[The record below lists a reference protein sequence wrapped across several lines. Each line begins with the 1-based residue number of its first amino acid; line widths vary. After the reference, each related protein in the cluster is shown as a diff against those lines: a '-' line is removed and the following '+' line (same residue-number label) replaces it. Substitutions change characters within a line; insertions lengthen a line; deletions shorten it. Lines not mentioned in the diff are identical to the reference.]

1 MLRLECPQDWH
12 MVKLSDL
19 GEVNRGRSRHRPR
32 HAPFLYGGRYPF
44 IQTGD
49 IKASGGRITSHTQ
62 TYSEAGLA
70 QSRLWPAGTMCIT
83 IAANIAE
90 TAILTYPACFPDSV
104 IGFIADPEKADVRF
118 VELIFRRLR
127 SLIQGMMAESGT
139 VQDNINVDF
148 MERLHFPIPP
158 TLAEQRAIARVLG
171 GLDDKIEL
179 NRRMNRTL
187 EDLARGVFRSWFVD
201 FDPVVKPSKGFAGPS
216 RGFAGP
222 SKGLA
227 GSGSPGPSS
236 GGGSV
241 PLASPSAGA
250 ASPSAGAAPAD
261 LFPKRLVDSPLG
273 PIPEG
278 WRVGTV
284 GEIGTNPRRGVL
296 PSEVDATTPY
306 IGLEHMPRRCI
317 ALDDWGT
324 AADVSSG
331 KSRFA
336 RGEILFGKLRPY
348 FHKVGVALIDGVCST
363 DVIVAAP
370 KKECWFGVLLGHL
383 SSDEFIDYVD
393 GASGGTRMPRTGWG
407 DMARYQIVI
416 PPEPIV
422 ASYSAWMRQ
431 VAEMLRIHA
440 HESRSLAALR
450 DALLPQLLSG
460 EIRLREAD
468 RAVDDALR
476 SNSPLPR
483 AGGNKRPRA
492 GMAAG
497 TSKGR
502 A

>member
-1 MLRLECPQDWH
+1 VRLGDLVGIKHGWPF
-12 MVKLSDL
+12 KSDL
-19 GEVNRGRSRHRPR
+19 FSEDLTGRPIVVAVGNFQYTGGFRFDSTNVKEYLGE
-32 HAPFLYGGRYPF
+32 YPADYDLSPGDVLLVMTC
-44 IQTGD
+44 QT
-49 IKASGGRITSHTQ
+49 SGGEILGIPARVPNDGRRYLHNQ
-62 TYSEAGLA
+62 
-70 QSRLWPAGTMCIT
+70 RLGKVVVKQPKRVSLDYLYWLFLWKDFNT
-83 IAANIAE
+83 
-90 TAILTYPACFPDSV
+90 
-104 IGFIADPEKADVRF
+104 
-118 VELIFRRLR
+118 ELVA
-127 SLIQGMMAESGT
+127 SSSGT
-139 VQDNINVDF
+139 KIVHTAPTRIEAFRFD
-148 MERLHFPIPP
+148 LPP
-158 TLAEQRAIARVLG
+158 LSEQRAIARVLG

-201 FDPVVKPSKGFAGPS
+201 FDPVLRPAPGPPS
-216 RGFAGP
+216 RPPAPPPVPPARRGGP
-222 SKGLA
+222 
-227 GSGSPGPSS
+227 
-236 GGGSV
+236 
-241 PLASPSAGA
+241 ASPAPRSA
-250 ASPSAGAAPAD
+250 PAAPA
-261 LFPKRLVDSPLG
+261 PPHAPWPTRLTDSPLG

-393 GASGGTRMPRTGWG
+393 GASGGTRMPRTSWG

-416 PPEPIV
+416 PPEPIA
-422 ASYSAWMRQ
+422 ASYSVWMRQ
-431 VAEMLRIHA
+431 VADMLRIHA
-440 HESRSLAALR
+440 HESRALAALR
-450 DALLPQLLSG
+450 DAILPQLLSG

-468 RAVDDALR
+468 RAVDAALR
-476 SNSPLPR
+476 STGTSTPP
-483 AGGNKRPRA
+483 ARPARP
-492 GMAAG
+492 GAG
-497 TSKGR
+497 TVHAGAKAR

>member
-1 MLRLECPQDWH
+1 MKQTTFQALIDAGLLEIGDGYRAKNNELGGTGPLFLRAGHVSDTHISFDGVERFHAHLADVVASKMSKPGDVVITTKGNSTGRTTFVTPDLPPFVYSPHLSYWRSKDHGAIVPGFLRAWSNGAEFTEQLDG
-12 MVKLSDL
+12 MKLSTDM
-19 GEVNRGRSRHRPR
+19 
-32 HAPFLYGGRYPF
+32 APYL
-44 IQTGD
+44 
-49 IKASGGRITSHTQ
+49 S
-62 TYSEAGLA
+62 
-70 QSRLWPAGTMCIT
+70 
-83 IAANIAE
+83 
-90 TAILTYPACFPDSV
+90 LTDQ
-104 IGFIADPEKADVRF
+104 
-118 VELIFRRLR
+118 RRLHIT
-127 SLIQGMMAESGT
+127 L
-139 VQDNINVDF
+139 
-148 MERLHFPIPP
+148 PP
-158 TLAEQRAIARVLG
+158 PAEQRAIARVLR

-201 FDPVVKPSKGFAGPS
+201 FDPVTKPS

>member
-1 MLRLECPQDWH
+1 MSAIIDYRGKTPQKVSFGVPLITAKI
-12 MVKLSDL
+12 VKGGRILDAEEFIAESDYVAWMRRGMPLPGDVVVTTEAPL
-19 GEVNRGRSRHRPR
+19 GEVAQLDDRKIALAQRLIGLRGKPDRLDNTFLRFAMQAAIVQDQLASR
-32 HAPFLYGGRYPF
+32 
-44 IQTGD
+44 
-49 IKASGGRITSHTQ
+49 ASGTTVLGIRQ
-62 TYSEAGLA
+62 
-70 QSRLWPAGTMCIT
+70 
-83 IAANIAE
+83 AE
-90 TAILTYPACFPDSV
+90 L
-104 IGFIADPEKADVRF
+104 RH
-118 VELIFRRLR
+118 VE
-127 SLIQGMMAESGT
+127 
-139 VQDNINVDF
+139 
-148 MERLHFPIPP
+148 IPLP
-158 TLAEQRAIARVLG
+158 PLPEQRAIARVLG

-201 FDPVVKPSKGFAGPS
+201 FDPVTKPS

-431 VAEMLRIHA
+431 VAEMLRNHA